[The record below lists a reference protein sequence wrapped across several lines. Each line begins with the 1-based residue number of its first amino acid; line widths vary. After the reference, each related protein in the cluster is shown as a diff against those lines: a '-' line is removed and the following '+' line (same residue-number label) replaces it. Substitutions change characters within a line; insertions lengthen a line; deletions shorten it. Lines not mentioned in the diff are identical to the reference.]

1 MRNYLQTLANYA
13 ERKYWDDAQKIVDK
27 RLERETRKED
37 KLRIQEKKIQEF
49 LEVLEFAR

>member
-27 RLERETRKED
+27 RLEREIKNNRRLQE
-37 KLRIQEKKIQEF
+37 QEKKIQEF
-49 LEVLEFAR
+49 LEILEFAR